1 MQDSGAYIRDRL
13 HDLYTEIEETRM
25 EGVPILNAALSVAA
39 FGFEPWQDYHL
50 GVLLTPWFM
59 NLILVPQEQDAFLPT
74 APSVGEKIQIALP
87 AGHVEF
93 IVGYE
98 EGFGHSLSCSLFS
111 PVFEFE
117 DQAAAVETAE
127 AALAEV
133 LKPAN
138 DDETE
143 DADMRGIW
151 AGRLPK
157 PDPVEPDAPA
167 SNVPKE
173 VNRRDFLRGGRGPE
187 QETTDAQP

>member
-13 HDLYTEIEETRM
+13 QDLCIEIEETRM

-138 DDETE
+138 DDEAE

-167 SNVPKE
+167 LNVPKE

>member
-13 HDLYTEIEETRM
+13 QDLYIEIEETRM

-39 FGFEPWQDYHL
+39 FGFETWQDYHL

-59 NLILVPQEQDAFLPT
+59 NLILVPQDQDAFLPT

-138 DDETE
+138 DDEAE

-167 SNVPKE
+167 LNVPKE

>member
-13 HDLYTEIEETRM
+13 QDLYIEIEETRM

-138 DDETE
+138 DDEAE

-167 SNVPKE
+167 LNVPKE

>member
-13 HDLYTEIEETRM
+13 QDLYIEIEETRM

-138 DDETE
+138 DDEAE

-151 AGRLPK
+151 AGRLPE

-167 SNVPKE
+167 LNVPKE